1 MNNTFYENKYLKY
14 KKKYIDLKE
23 KIEMKGGLI
32 GQIPIDRLNELKAK
46 EAIPQQIK
54 NYVKLMTIPNT
65 EIIRVGSSIN
75 KIQPFYSDVDV
86 MNVVFNSTDT
96 ESTISFFIENLK
108 KIVENLSTSKIN
120 FFSDFKAGGIHW
132 KLTDIQNEKNGSITL
147 RDACKIK
154 ETIKLD
160 MIVPYDERYLEMST
174 FFVLKST
181 SGFIN
186 VNANYFSSLSKS
198 LLKDIADYKTTK
210 PFKAI
215 KRAWSLG
222 RIRKDYESMDKIK
235 DLIKSNIALLAQI
248 NADIETI
255 ELLIQHGS
263 NYNLEFVINEI
274 NSFKERLSNILD
286 IKFDDQKANIMI
298 ENLILLF
305 RFNLNT
311 NEHKTELL
319 ESLSLLHNYLLEIIN
334 RETNEYINYT
344 GYTFPTENNDEIDI
358 DLNTGMIKDSNSNT
372 GFWNI
377 LQKIFN

>member
-1 MNNTFYENKYLKY
+1 MSNTFYENKYLKY
-14 KKKYIDLKE
+14 KNKYIELK
-23 KIEMKGGLI
+23 KKLEMKGGLI
-32 GQIPIDRLNELKAK
+32 DQIPNDRLNEVKSK
-46 EAIPQQIK
+46 EEIPQKIK

-86 MNVVFNSTDT
+86 MNIVFNSTDT
-96 ESTISFFIENLK
+96 ESTISFFIENIK
-108 KIVENLSTSKIN
+108 KIIENLSTSKIN
-120 FFSDFKAGGIHW
+120 FFSDFKAGGLHW
-132 KLTDIQNEKNGSITL
+132 TLSDIKNEKNGSLTL

-154 ETIKLD
+154 ETIKID

-186 VNANYFSSLSKS
+186 VDSKYFSNLSKS
-198 LLKDIADYKTTK
+198 LLKDINDYKITK

-215 KRAWSLG
+215 KRAWSLA
-222 RIRKDYESMDKIK
+222 RIRKDSEAMAQIK
-235 DLIKSNIALLAQI
+235 NLIKSNIALIAQI

-263 NYNLEFVINEI
+263 KYNKEFVINEI
-274 NSFKERLSNILD
+274 NGFKERLSNILD
-286 IKFDDQKANIMI
+286 IKFDEQKADIII

-305 RFNLNT
+305 KLNS
-311 NEHKTELL
+311 NSEEHKTNLL
-319 ESLSLLHNYLLEIIN
+319 DSLALLHDYLLNIIN
-334 RETNEYINYT
+334 KETNEYINST
-344 GYTFPTENNDEIDI
+344 GYTFPTEVDVSEIKSDV
-358 DLNTGMIKDSNSNT
+358 

-377 LQKIFN
+377 IEQIFN